1 MRSEGRAETT
11 DQGRTPASE
20 SVRSQNHTCAG
31 EVKVDVKLS
40 VDVDGGTE
48 GANGGG
54 QGANGGGEVMSIFN
68 IFCKE
73 KKTEKEFLKIKG
85 RCVD

>member
-1 MRSEGRAETT
+1 M
-11 DQGRTPASE
+11 
-20 SVRSQNHTCAG
+20 
-31 EVKVDVKLS
+31 KVDVKLS

-48 GANGGG
+48 GTKDGG
-54 QGANGGGEVMSIFN
+54 QRGLMVGDGRADGGGEVMSIFN
-68 IFCKE
+68 ISCKE